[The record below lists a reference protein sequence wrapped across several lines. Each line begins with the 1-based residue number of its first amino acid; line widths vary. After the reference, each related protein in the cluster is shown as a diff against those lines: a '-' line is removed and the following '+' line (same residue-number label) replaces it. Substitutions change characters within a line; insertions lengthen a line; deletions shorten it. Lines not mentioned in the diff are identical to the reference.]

1 MTVLVIFLLLIVCGL
16 LGYLLRESGESQS
29 VVPPNPEATTKAAL
43 ELHRIRTR
51 LNGSLAKAEIR
62 SQATQTKRDIA
73 DALGRPSG
81 DE

>member
-1 MTVLVIFLLLIVCGL
+1 MTVLVVLLLMLVVGL
-16 LGYLLRESGESQS
+16 VGYLLRRYDEG
-29 VVPPNPEATTKAAL
+29 VPAAPADPEAVRKAAL

-62 SQATQTKRDIA
+62 SQATQAKRDIA
-73 DALGRPSG
+73 DALGRPGG